1 MNRRNAVASLIA
13 LVLSSAVAVAG
24 TVSYPLYVDTSGI
37 AALAPTGGWIDF
49 QFNQVNSLS
58 SPPATATIDNFT
70 SAGFL
75 FASPAQLTPGVTG
88 ALPGPITIPNDQ
100 GGAFNAFT
108 QPVDA
113 WGSFFQFQLTL
124 DQSAAG
130 PQWTDGSDFYV
141 FLLLPDFNPVVA
153 PLDIGEVL
161 DVSIDASG
169 GTTVHGSSYASAVPE
184 PAAALLC
191 LSGLAVAALRWRKR
205 IR

>member
-37 AALAPTGGWIDF
+37 AALAPGGGWIDF

-58 SPPATATIDNFT
+58 SPPATATIDHFT

-75 FASPAQLTPGVTG
+75 FGSPALLTTGVTG
-88 ALPGPITIPNDQ
+88 ALPGPVVIPNDQ
-100 GGAFNAFT
+100 GGMNAFT

-141 FLLLPDFNPVVA
+141 FLLLPDFNPIVA

-161 DVSIDASG
+161 DVSIDANG
-169 GTTVHGSSYASAVPE
+169 GTTVHGSAYGAEVPE